1 MIAFG
6 IASLIFSVIAIFIP
20 GFGIMISGLSGFL
33 AWLSTGKGAPL
44 GVAAVIINCINIF
57 LMSPVYMVAAAIEA
71 SRRTDEQSRLFTI
84 WAIVLFFQ
92 IAAVVVFVFNFI
104 VDKTQKNDGGGK
116 EVNRPRGND
125 FISSRDNFTS
135 FNNQLAPS
143 EGTERTRKYLWK
155 NKIKH
160 TALLAIM
167 LVVGFG
173 MFYFRANLSQLLIA
187 TKEHLTHQGKPT
199 FCSEM
204 ASCEEAKFYQSNCP
218 GTIIDGD
225 GDGVP
230 CESQWCGHN

>member
-1 MIAFG
+1 
-6 IASLIFSVIAIFIP
+6 
-20 GFGIMISGLSGFL
+20 
-33 AWLSTGKGAPL
+33 
-44 GVAAVIINCINIF
+44 
-57 LMSPVYMVAAAIEA
+57 MVAAAIEA